1 MTTSG
6 LTISIIYQDHHLLI
20 VNKPAGLVIHPTY
33 KHASDTMWDM
43 LLAYLNEQG
52 SDNWQPPELPD
63 EPQWAGAPPDV
74 QIMLRE
80 RRRLRLWK
88 EDGLLSRPS
97 LLHRIDK
104 DTSGVVALARSENS
118 RHHIIRQFHDHTIIK
133 RYLAVAQQRAYDW
146 SLPRAP
152 VLVKECVDG
161 KEIAIQHIETA
172 LFAGKEL
179 LIEGMLQRDPDDR
192 RRCIVGPDGQAA
204 TTMLRALT
212 RTENG
217 EFLLLEVRP
226 ITGRT
231 HQIRAHL
238 AALGYTL
245 VGDQVYAPPAET
257 GAQAVMLR
265 RQFLHASSLTL
276 RRYPDNKL
284 CTFVAPLAGDLLSWL
299 SSYFPTALEVIHAD
313 SLPA

>member
-1 MTTSG
+1 M
-6 LTISIIYQDHHLLI
+6 
-20 VNKPAGLVIHPTY
+20 IHPTY
-33 KHASDTMWDM
+33 KHAGDTMWDM
-43 LLAYLNEQG
+43 LLAYLNLKEQG
-52 SDNWQPPELPD
+52 SDDWQPPELPD
-63 EPQWAGAPPDV
+63 EPQWAGAPPDI

-88 EDGLLSRPS
+88 EDGLLARPS

-118 RHHIIRQFHDHTIIK
+118 RRHIIRQFYDHTIVK
-133 RYLAVAQQRAYDW
+133 RYVAVVQRKAYDW

-152 VLVKECVDG
+152 VHVKDCVNG
-161 KEIAIQHIETA
+161 NEIDVQHVEVA
-172 LFAGKEL
+172 LHQGKEL

-204 TTMLRALT
+204 TTMIRSLF
-212 RTENG
+212 RTENSN
-217 EFLLLEVRP
+217 FLLLEARP
-226 ITGRT
+226 VTGRT

-245 VGDQVYAPPAET
+245 VGDQVYAPRSETDAPAS
-257 GAQAVMLR
+257 MLQ

-276 RRYPDNKL
+276 RRYPDNAL
-284 CTFVAPLAGDLLSWL
+284 CTFVAPLADDLTSWL
-299 SSYFPTALEVIHAD
+299 SSYFPTALEVIHVD
-313 SLPA
+313 SSIPA